1 MVFIAIFKR
10 SRLYLEIKV
19 QVLPKLQ
26 NLIIFS
32 VLFTRLALNNI
43 MQNKRS
49 SPLLVAA
56 GLLTAVLLPSCSLP
70 PGVAWREIQ
79 REGLIPFLQ
88 SGGTPPK
95 AVSDGLYAKNA
106 PSKNLI
112 VPPKPTLGTLAVAQ
126 PPKPST
132 ALQPAYAVSGL
143 SGYVRSPYTNPPRL
157 VDVRGMSAGSKVVCP
172 YTQRAFVVPANAV
185 APAIQ
190 PTQPAT
196 PQIALTK
203 PQPKP
208 AAPAVAKTQPNPTP
222 APQPAP
228 APTPTPKPAPAVV
241 KSQPAPAPAPKVAA
255 APKVEPKPAPKV
267 EPKAAPKPAAKPQPV
282 ETPKVAS
289 TAPAPA
295 PSKSQTPPPPA
306 PKTAPAA
313 APKLPFGTAINGRPG
328 FVNSPYAEKHQL
340 VDVTGLSVG
349 TEVKCPYTGKLFR
362 VPPQQQ
368 AKK

>member
-1 MVFIAIFKR
+1 
-10 SRLYLEIKV
+10 
-19 QVLPKLQ
+19 
-26 NLIIFS
+26 
-32 VLFTRLALNNI
+32 

-49 SPLLVAA
+49 SPLLLAA
-56 GLLTAVLLPSCSLP
+56 GLLTAAVLLPSCSLP

-79 REGLIPFLQ
+79 RDGLIPFLQ
-88 SGGTPPK
+88 NGMTAPK
-95 AVSDGLYAKNA
+95 AVSEGQYAKNA
-106 PSKNLI
+106 PSKTLI
-112 VPPKPTLGTLAVAQ
+112 VPPKPTLGTLAAPQ
-126 PPKPST
+126 PTRPNT
-132 ALQPAYAVSGL
+132 TLQPAYAVAGL
-143 SGYVRSPYTNPPRL
+143 SGYVRSPYTDPPRL

-172 YTQRAFVVPANAV
+172 YTQRPFLVPANAL
-185 APAIQ
+185 
-190 PTQPAT
+190 TPAT
-196 PQIALTK
+196 KPAPSAPSIAVTK

-208 AAPAVAKTQPNPTP
+208 QPAAAAVAQTQPK
-222 APQPAP
+222 
-228 APTPTPKPAPAVV
+228 PTPKPAPALV
-241 KSQPAPAPAPKVAA
+241 KSAPAPTPAAAPAPAPTPKVAA
-255 APKVEPKPAPKV
+255 APKVEPKPSPKV
-267 EPKAAPKPAAKPQPV
+267 TPKPAAKSQPV

-295 PSKSQTPPPPA
+295 PAPAPSKPQTPPTPPPA
-306 PKTAPAA
+306 PAPAAAA